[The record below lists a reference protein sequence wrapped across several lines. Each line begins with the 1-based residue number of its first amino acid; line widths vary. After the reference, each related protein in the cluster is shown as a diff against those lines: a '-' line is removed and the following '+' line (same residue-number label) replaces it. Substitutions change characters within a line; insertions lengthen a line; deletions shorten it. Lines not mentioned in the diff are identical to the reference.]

1 MTFFFASHSFSL
13 FHFYSFIWNS
23 HSFEGKPL
31 NNAVFQLCSG
41 EWLREMGM
49 CTAQNRTWEI
59 VKTIGKSGQW
69 HLWGFYILGVL
80 LLVTHHMEVT
90 GHSCWV
96 SYCCFLNSTR
106 SRMQINLTKSVEW
119 QLKLTPHRI
128 LKSYKMVDSLFSPE
142 TQVISENWSFEWG
155 FVHEPEW
162 DLHNI
167 CSRHLSSLLP
177 SMSKDRQFT
186 ASSPNLG
193 GQRWKTHRETDLQ

>member
-31 NNAVFQLCSG
+31 NNAVFQLCSR

-49 CTAQNRTWEI
+49 CTAQSRTWQLRNQDNDIFE
-59 VKTIGKSGQW
+59 
-69 HLWGFYILGVL
+69 VL
-80 LLVTHHMEVT
+80 TYRVFSKLVTHHMEVT

-142 TQVISENWSFEWG
+142 TQVISENW
-155 FVHEPEW
+155 
-162 DLHNI
+162 
-167 CSRHLSSLLP
+167 
-177 SMSKDRQFT
+177 
-186 ASSPNLG
+186 
-193 GQRWKTHRETDLQ
+193 